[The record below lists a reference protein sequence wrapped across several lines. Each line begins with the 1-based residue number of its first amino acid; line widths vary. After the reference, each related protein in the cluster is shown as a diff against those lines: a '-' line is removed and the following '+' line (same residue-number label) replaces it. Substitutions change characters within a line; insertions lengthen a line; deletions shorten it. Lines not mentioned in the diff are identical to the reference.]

1 MQRDFLIGMPIPNAT
16 LSYLDEDGIQTID
29 ARSVFSDDLTLA
41 IGIPGAFTP
50 VCTEEHIPSLINNAE
65 KLKQGGYDRL
75 LCIASNDPF
84 VLAEWASRLD
94 TDSGIQF
101 LSDGNLEF
109 SRALGLTSKVPE
121 LFLGERAERYMIITR
136 KGVIRRCKVEEHC
149 MTLKHT
155 HAEHALHE
163 ASDIWY
169 V

>member
-1 MQRDFLIGMPIPNAT
+1 MQRDFLIGMPIPKAA
-16 LSYLDEDGIQTID
+16 LSYLDEDGLQTID
-29 ARSVFSDDLTLA
+29 ARSAFSDDLTLA

-84 VLAEWASRLD
+84 VLAEWTARLD
-94 TDSGIQF
+94 RDSGIQF

-109 SRALGLTSKVPE
+109 SRALGLTSRVPE
-121 LFLGERAERYMIITR
+121 LFLGERGERYMLITR
-136 KGVIRRCKVEEHC
+136 KGVIHRCKIEEHC

-155 HAEHALHE
+155 HAEHALRE